1 MYASAHRG
9 CVPHVPHN
17 SIHNILIMYTELIYP
32 VGVWQPSAID
42 IITARKWTKENMYI
56 ILALVQTNKKDD
68 GNSGYDDEYQKFGNQ
83 G

>member
-1 MYASAHRG
+1 
-9 CVPHVPHN
+9 
-17 SIHNILIMYTELIYP
+17 MYTELIYP

-83 G
+83 QG